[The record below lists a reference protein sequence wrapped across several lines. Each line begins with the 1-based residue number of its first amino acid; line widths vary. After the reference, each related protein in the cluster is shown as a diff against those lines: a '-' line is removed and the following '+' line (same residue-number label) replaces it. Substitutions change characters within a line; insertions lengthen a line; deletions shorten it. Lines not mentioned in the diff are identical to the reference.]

1 MQKVQFFLWIVLII
15 VFVTSCD
22 WKLPEN
28 NEGLVQKDTTLT
40 VQDSL
45 PAKIDSKLID
55 STTLVNSPIVDNAQ
69 NKDTAILIP
78 SKAVDIKSVHPND
91 VMNFAETL
99 LGTPYVWGSTD
110 PKVGFDCSG
119 FITYVFNHFGIQVPR
134 SSIDFT
140 NIGKDIPVG
149 QAKRG
154 DIILFT
160 GTNPA
165 ERHVGHMGLVVS
177 NTDTLRFIH
186 STSGKAMSV
195 AISLLSKYY
204 QSRFVKTLRIFPQND

>member
-195 AISLLSKYY
+195 AISPLSKYY